1 MTEIARQGRERSPYP
16 RFLACGSRC
25 SPGKARSI
33 SLLSHHCLERF
44 WRPTVTDRP
53 ECDPSEDGGS
63 EGWHKMVT
71 TGFADLTHEDRH
83 CQVDEKLVD
92 RPPRYWAPAR
102 LERAMLGIRNTRQ
115 PQLDNTAEGVDFPRY
130 LLRLTELE
138 LLDRERRATE
148 RRIHQARFEVVKSLD
163 SFDFLAL
170 PSLNKALVLELARGE
185 FIERKENILA
195 LGNSGTGKT
204 HIALALGLAACQKG
218 FRVRFTTAA
227 SLAHELIEAN
237 DERRLMRFQKMLS
250 SFELLI
256 IDELGFVPL
265 SKTGAELLFEVF
277 SRRYERS
284 ATVVTSNLPFNEW
297 TQAFGSERLTG
308 ALLDRLTHHVHILE
322 MNGESYRLKDS
333 KRRRSGKPRA

>member
-1 MTEIARQGRERSPYP
+1 MDTPQVLLEHDLKALRLPTFLREYD
-16 RFLACGSRC
+16 
-25 SPGKARSI
+25 K
-33 SLLSHHCLERF
+33 
-44 WRPTVTDRP
+44 VTQQ
-53 ECDPSEDGGS
+53 C
-63 EGWHKMVT
+63 
-71 TGFADLTHEDRH
+71 A
-83 CQVDEKLVD
+83 
-92 RPPRYWAPAR
+92 
-102 LERAMLGIRNTRQ
+102 
-115 PQLDNTAEGVDFPRY
+115 AEGVDFPRY

-148 RRIHQARFEVVKSLD
+148 RRIHQARFDVVKSLD

-170 PSLNKALVLELARGE
+170 PSLNKALVLELYRGE
-185 FIERKENILA
+185 FIEGKENFLA
-195 LGNSGTGKT
+195 LGNSGTGIIG
-204 HIALALGLAACQKG
+204 IALAMGLAACQKG

-227 SLAHELIEAN
+227 SLAHELIEAKN
-237 DERRLMRFQKMLS
+237 ERRLMRFQKMLS

-297 TQAFGSERLTG
+297 TEAFGSERLTG

-333 KRRRSGKPRA
+333 KRRRGKPRA